1 MSDPDTTQSSATYFD
16 EAALLAKIATTLSGL
31 QDEREKRAAVVTE
44 LRAVRLS
51 ALTMRV
57 NGLVARHVLPAPA
70 RRGWRPCPPPALF
83 ARGRVGV

>member
-1 MSDPDTTQSSATYFD
+1 MSDPDTTQSAATYFD

-51 ALTMRV
+51 ALTIIEADLAAAPLAARAR
-57 NGLVARHVLPAPA
+57 NPGLFSTDQIV
-70 RRGWRPCPPPALF
+70 
-83 ARGRVGV
+83 